1 MLKIPIIAKV
11 NIELKLKH
19 TPLMVLGTSSGA
31 GKTLIATA
39 ICRYL
44 KRKGENPIP
53 FKGQNM
59 SNNAWVDRQ
68 GREMAYSQALQSWSA
83 GLEPSAEMNPV
94 LLKPKGDCTSEIIH
108 LGKSVGTSKAIN
120 YYDDWFDSGWEAIK
134 KGLSILLNN
143 QEEGRLILEGAGSP
157 VEINLKHRDL
167 TNLKLAK
174 FLNAN
179 CILVA
184 DIERGGVFAQIIGT
198 IALMKPEE
206 KRLIKGIIINRFRGD
221 KALFEEGVT
230 WIEKETGIPVL
241 GILPWLKEIFP
252 PEDSLD
258 LLNREPKNKNAE
270 IEIAIIKLP
279 RISNFS
285 DLDPFFSES
294 SIQVRWIEPGQD
306 LGNPDV
312 LIIPGSKQTIKDLEN
327 LNRTGMSRQIK
338 DYAKKGGSIYGICG
352 GLQMLGES
360 LNDPHKKESLSE
372 MSTFS
377 DIGMNLLPIKTTF
390 SQSKQISQREETVFW
405 PEKEKVKGFE
415 MHFGRSYLINKKNL
429 NIISLVK
436 NTSLGWVMEKQDKS
450 FIGGTYLHGIFE
462 NDKWRRQWLNKIRQ
476 KKGLKKLNS
485 NEESNNKK
493 RERMLDLLTD
503 SFEENISIEKLI

>member
-1 MLKIPIIAKV
+1 MPKVSIITKMNIDLKR
-11 NIELKLKH
+11 

-39 ICRYL
+39 ICRCL
-44 KRKGENPIP
+44 KRKGEQPIP

-59 SNNAWVDRQ
+59 SNNAWVDTQ

-94 LLKPKGDCTSEIIH
+94 LLKPKGDCTSEVIH

-120 YYDDWFDSGWEAIK
+120 YYEDWFDSGWEAIK
-134 KGLSILLNN
+134 KGLAILLKSKTD
-143 QEEGRLILEGAGSP
+143 GRLILEGAGSP
-157 VEINLKHRDL
+157 VEVNLQHKDL

-198 IALMKPEE
+198 IALMQPEE

-221 KALFEEGVT
+221 KALFETGVK

-258 LLNREPKNKNAE
+258 LLERKPINQSAE
-270 IEIAIIKLP
+270 IEIAIINLP

-285 DLDPFFSES
+285 DLDPFFNES
-294 SIQVRWIEPGQD
+294 TIQMRWVEPGEK
-306 LGNPDV
+306 LGTPDV
-312 LIIPGSKQTIKDLEN
+312 LIIPGSKQTIKDLDS
-327 LNRTGMSRQIK
+327 LNKTGMSTQIK
-338 DYAKKGGSIYGICG
+338 DYAKNGGSVFGICG
-352 GLQMLGES
+352 GLQMLGKS
-360 LNDPHKKESLSE
+360 LEDPHQMESNKKIAPFLYLG
-372 MSTFS
+372 
-377 DIGMNLLPIKTTF
+377 INLLPIKTSFGET
-390 SQSKQISQREETVFW
+390 KQTSQREEMISW
-405 PEKEKVKGFE
+405 PETKRVKGFE
-415 MHFGRSYLINKKNL
+415 MHYGESDLINKKNSD
-429 NIISLVK
+429 IISLFK
-436 NTSLGWVMEKQDKS
+436 NTSLGWILEKKDKS

-462 NDKWRRQWLNKIRQ
+462 NNEWRRQWINKIRL
-476 KKGLKKLNS
+476 KKGLKKLNT
-485 NEESNNKK
+485 NEENNNDK
-493 RERMLDLLTD
+493 RERLLDLLTD
-503 SFEENISIEKLI
+503 SFEENINIEKLIK

>member
-1 MLKIPIIAKV
+1 MLKIQNIAEMK
-11 NIELKLKH
+11 IELKR

-31 GKTLIATA
+31 GKTLIVTA
-39 ICRYL
+39 ICRCL
-44 KRKGENPIP
+44 KRKGEQPIP

-59 SNNAWVDRQ
+59 SNNAWVDTN

-94 LLKPKGDCTSEIIH
+94 LLKPKGDCTSEVIH

-120 YYDDWFDSGWEAIK
+120 YYEDWFDAGWEAIK
-134 KGLSILLNN
+134 KGLAILLSS
-143 QEEGRLILEGAGSP
+143 EKDGRLILEGAGSP
-157 VEINLKHRDL
+157 VEVNLIHKDL

-198 IALMKPEE
+198 IALMKPDE
-206 KRLIKGIIINRFRGD
+206 KKLIKGIIINRFRGD
-221 KALFEEGVT
+221 KALFESGVT

-258 LLNREPKNKNAE
+258 LLERKQINQSAE

-285 DLDPFFSES
+285 DLDPFFSDS
-294 SIQVRWIEPGQD
+294 SIQMRWIEPGQD

-312 LIIPGSKQTIKDLEN
+312 LIIPGSKQTIKDLES
-327 LNRTGMSRQIK
+327 LNKPGMSTQIK
-338 DYAKKGGSIYGICG
+338 SYAQNGGTIFGICG

-360 LNDPHKKESLSE
+360 LKDPDKKESINE
-372 MSTFS
+372 VS
-377 DIGMNLLPIKTTF
+377 DYSYTGLNLLPIKTNFGEIKHT
-390 SQSKQISQREETVFW
+390 SQREERVSW
-405 PEKEKVKGFE
+405 PTSQNLKGFE
-415 MHFGRSYLINKKNL
+415 MHYGESDLINNKNPD
-429 NIISLVK
+429 IISLFK
-436 NTSLGWVMEKQDKS
+436 NSSLGWVIEKKDKS

-462 NDKWRRQWLNKIRQ
+462 NDKWRRQWINKIRQ
-476 KKGLKKLNS
+476 KKGLNNLKINAENNS
-485 NEESNNKK
+485 DK
-493 RERMLDLLTD
+493 REKLLDLLTD
-503 SFEENISIEKLI
+503 AFEKNINIDTLIK

>member
-1 MLKIPIIAKV
+1 MTKIPFIPEIK
-11 NIELKLKH
+11 IELQR
-19 TPLMVLGTSSGA
+19 TPIMVLGTSSGA

-44 KRKGENPIP
+44 KRKGQKPIP

-59 SNNAWVDRQ
+59 SNNAWVDTY

-94 LLKPKGDCTSEIIH
+94 LLKPKGDSKSEVIH
-108 LGKSVGTSKAIN
+108 LGKSVGSTTAIN
-120 YYDDWFDSGWEAIK
+120 YYENWFDSGWEAIK
-134 KGLSILLNN
+134 KGLSILLDK
-143 QEEGRLILEGAGSP
+143 QRDGVLVLEGAGSP
-157 VEINLKHRDL
+157 VEINLQHRDL

-174 FLNAN
+174 FLKAD

-198 IALMKPEE
+198 IALLQPNE
-206 KRLIKGIIINRFRGD
+206 KKLIKGIIINRFRGD
-221 KALFEEGVT
+221 KALFTSGVE

-258 LLNREPKNKNAE
+258 LLEMRQIHQNAE

-285 DLDPFFSES
+285 DLNPFFSDP
-294 SIQVRWIEPGQD
+294 SIQMRWIDPGQK

-327 LNRTGMSRQIK
+327 LNVTGLSNQIK
-338 DYAKKGGSIYGICG
+338 DYAKKGGNIFGICG
-352 GLQMLGES
+352 GLQMMGKS
-360 LNDPHKKESLSE
+360 LEDPHAQESSNEISNYLKK
-372 MSTFS
+372 
-377 DIGMNLLPIKTTF
+377 GMNLLPITTTF
-390 SQSKQISQREETVFW
+390 GEIKHTLQREEKVSW
-405 PEKEKVKGFE
+405 PDAQTVKGFE
-415 MHFGRSYLINKKNL
+415 MHYGESDLINEKNL
-429 NIISLVK
+429 EIISLFE
-436 NTSLGWVMEKQDKS
+436 NNSLGWVLEKKDKS

-462 NDKWRRQWLNKIRQ
+462 NDSWRGQWINKIRQ
-476 KKGLKKLNS
+476 KKGLNNQCNYEMNSIERREKLLN
-485 NEESNNKK
+485 
-493 RERMLDLLTD
+493 LLTD
-503 SFEENISIEKLI
+503 EFEKNINMDKLI

>member
-1 MLKIPIIAKV
+1 MPKIPIITKM
-11 NIELKLKH
+11 NIGLKH

-44 KRKGENPIP
+44 KRKGEQPIP

-59 SNNAWVDRQ
+59 SNNAWVDTK

-94 LLKPKGDCTSEIIH
+94 LLKPKGDCTSEVIH

-120 YYDDWFDSGWEAIK
+120 YYEDWFESGWEAIK
-134 KGLSILLNN
+134 KGLAILLKKN
-143 QEEGRLILEGAGSP
+143 GRLILEGAGSP
-157 VEINLKHRDL
+157 VEVNLQHKDL

-198 IALMKPEE
+198 IALMKPDE

-221 KALFEEGVT
+221 KALFESGVT

-258 LLNREPKNKNAE
+258 LFERKQINQTAD

-285 DLDPFFSES
+285 DLDPLFSDS
-294 SIQVRWIEPGQD
+294 SIEMRWIEPGQN
-306 LGNPDV
+306 LGEPDV
-312 LIIPGSKQTIKDLEN
+312 LIIPGSKQTIKDLES
-327 LNRTGMSRQIK
+327 LNKTGLSNQIK
-338 DYAKKGGSIYGICG
+338 DYAKKGGNIFGICG
-352 GLQMLGES
+352 GLQMLGQSLEDPYKQES
-360 LNDPHKKESLSE
+360 INEKSK
-372 MSTFS
+372 FS
-377 DIGMNLLPIKTTF
+377 NKGMNLLPIKTTF
-390 SQSKQISQREETVFW
+390 GEIKQTSQREVRVTW
-405 PEKEKVKGFE
+405 PNSQNVKGFE
-415 MHFGRSYLINKKNL
+415 MHYGESDLINGKNYD
-429 NIISLVK
+429 IISLFK
-436 NTSLGWVMEKQDKS
+436 NSSLGWVIERENKS

-462 NDKWRRQWLNKIRQ
+462 NDEWRRQWINKIRQ
-476 KKGLKKLNS
+476 RKGLNKLTTF
-485 NEESNNKK
+485 EENHLDK
-493 RERMLDLLTD
+493 REKLLDLLTD
-503 SFEENISIEKLI
+503 AFEKNVNLDKVV

>member
-1 MLKIPIIAKV
+1 MLEIPIFTKMK
-11 NIELKLKH
+11 IEFKH
-19 TPLMVLGTSSGA
+19 NPLMILGTSSGA
-31 GKTLIATA
+31 GKTLISTA

-44 KRKGENPIP
+44 KRKGEKPIP

-59 SNNAWVDRQ
+59 SNNAWVDQQ
-68 GREMAYSQALQSWSA
+68 GREMAYSQALQAWSA
-83 GLEPSAEMNPV
+83 GLEPTAEMNPV
-94 LLKPKGDCTSEIIH
+94 LLKPKGDCTSEVIH

-120 YYDDWFDSGWEAIK
+120 YYEDWFDSGWEAIK
-134 KGLSILLNN
+134 KGLAILLNS
-143 QEEGRLILEGAGSP
+143 EKDGRLILEGAGSP
-157 VEINLKHRDL
+157 VEVNLQHKDL

-198 IALMKPEE
+198 LALMQPEE

-221 KALFEEGVT
+221 KALFEPGVK

-258 LLNREPKNKNAE
+258 LLERKQVNQIAE

-294 SIQVRWIEPGQD
+294 SIQIKWIEPGQD
-306 LGNPDV
+306 LGKPDV
-312 LIIPGSKQTIKDLEN
+312 LIIPGSKQTIKDLEI
-327 LNRTGMSRQIK
+327 LNKTGMSTQIK
-338 DYAKKGGSIYGICG
+338 AYAKNGGNIFGICG
-352 GLQMLGES
+352 GLQMLGKS
-360 LNDPHKKESLSE
+360 LKDPHEKESSNEQGSYSYMGL
-372 MSTFS
+372 
-377 DIGMNLLPIKTTF
+377 NLLPIKTTF
-390 SQSKQISQREETVFW
+390 GEIKRTKQKEEITSW
-405 PEKEKVKGFE
+405 PEVANVKGFE
-415 MHFGRSYLINKKNL
+415 MHYGESDLINKTNSD
-429 NIISLVK
+429 IISLFK
-436 NTSLGWVMEKQDKS
+436 NSSIGWVHQKKDKS

-462 NDKWRRQWLNKIRQ
+462 NDEWRRQWINQIRQ
-476 KKGLKKLNS
+476 KKGLNKLGHNAEKK
-485 NEESNNKK
+485 NKK
-493 RERMLDLLTD
+493 ERLLDLLTD
-503 SFEENISIEKLI
+503 SFEKNINIERLI

>member
-1 MLKIPIIAKV
+1 MYKIPIIAKM
-11 NIELKLKH
+11 NIELKR
-19 TPLMVLGTSSGA
+19 TPIMVLGTSSGA

-44 KRKGENPIP
+44 KRQGEQPIP

-59 SNNAWVDRQ
+59 SNNAWVDTQ
-68 GREMAYSQALQSWSA
+68 GREMAYSQALQAWSA

-94 LLKPKGDCTSEIIH
+94 LLKPKGDCTSEVIH

-120 YYDDWFDSGWEAIK
+120 YYEDWFDSGWESIK
-134 KGLSILLNN
+134 EGIEILINN
-143 QEEGRLILEGAGSP
+143 REDGRLILEGAGSP
-157 VEINLKHRDL
+157 VEVNLQHRDL

-198 IALMKPEE
+198 IALMQPDE

-221 KALFEEGVT
+221 KALFKAGVI

-258 LLNREPKNKNAE
+258 LLERKQINQSSE

-285 DLDPFFSES
+285 DLDPFFSDS
-294 SIQVRWIEPGQD
+294 TVQIRWIEPGHNI
-306 LGNPDV
+306 GSPDI
-312 LIIPGSKQTIKDLEN
+312 LIIPGSKQTIKDLES
-327 LNRTGMSRQIK
+327 LNKTGLSNQIK
-338 DYAKKGGSIYGICG
+338 DYAKKGGNIFGICG
-352 GLQMLGES
+352 GLQMLGKS
-360 LNDPHKKESLSE
+360 LEDPYRKESSNE
-372 MSTFS
+372 KSTFTN
-377 DIGMNLLPIKTTF
+377 IGMDLLPIKTTF
-390 SQSKQISQREETVFW
+390 GNIKQTSQREERVLW
-405 PEKEKVKGFE
+405 PKSQNLKGFE
-415 MHFGRSYLINKKNL
+415 MHYGKSDLINNKNSDV
-429 NIISLVK
+429 ISLFK
-436 NTSLGWVMEKQDKS
+436 KSSLGWLIEKEDKS

-462 NDKWRRQWLNKIRQ
+462 NDEWRNQLINKIRQ
-476 KKGLKKLNS
+476 KKGLNKLNT
-485 NEESNNKK
+485 KK
-493 RERMLDLLTD
+493 ENSRDRREKLLDLLTD
-503 SFEENISIEKLI
+503 AFEENIKIDDLIK

>member
-1 MLKIPIIAKV
+1 MPKVSIITKM
-11 NIELKLKH
+11 NIELKK
-19 TPLMVLGTSSGA
+19 TPIMVLGTSSGA

-39 ICRYL
+39 ICRCL
-44 KRKGENPIP
+44 KRKGEQPIP

-59 SNNAWVDRQ
+59 SNNAWVDKQ

-94 LLKPKGDCTSEIIH
+94 LLKPKGDCTSEVIH

-120 YYDDWFDSGWEAIK
+120 YYEDWFDSGWEAIK
-134 KGLSILLNN
+134 KGLAILLKSKTD
-143 QEEGRLILEGAGSP
+143 GRLILEGAGSP
-157 VEINLKHRDL
+157 VEVNLQHKDL

-198 IALMKPEE
+198 IALMKPDE
-206 KRLIKGIIINRFRGD
+206 KKLIKGIIINRFRGD
-221 KALFEEGVT
+221 KALFESGVT

-258 LLNREPKNKNAE
+258 LLERKQINQSAE

-285 DLDPFFSES
+285 DLDPFISDS
-294 SIQVRWIEPGQD
+294 SIQIRWIEPGQD
-306 LGNPDV
+306 LGKPDV
-312 LIIPGSKQTIKDLEN
+312 LIIPGSKQTIKDLES
-327 LNRTGMSRQIK
+327 LNKTGMSTQIK
-338 DYAKKGGSIYGICG
+338 SYAQNGGTIFGICG

-360 LNDPHKKESLSE
+360 LKDPDKKESINE
-372 MSTFS
+372 VS
-377 DIGMNLLPIKTTF
+377 DYSYIGLNLLPIKTNFGEIKHT
-390 SQSKQISQREETVFW
+390 SQREERVSW
-405 PEKEKVKGFE
+405 PTSQNLKGFE
-415 MHFGRSYLINKKNL
+415 MHYGESDLINNKNSD
-429 NIISLVK
+429 IISLFK
-436 NTSLGWVMEKQDKS
+436 NSSLGWVIEKKDKS

-462 NDKWRRQWLNKIRQ
+462 NDKWRRQWINKIRQ
-476 KKGLKKLNS
+476 KKGLNHLKI
-485 NEESNNKK
+485 NEENNIDK
-493 RERMLDLLTD
+493 REKLLDLLTD
-503 SFEENISIEKLI
+503 AFEKNINIDILIK